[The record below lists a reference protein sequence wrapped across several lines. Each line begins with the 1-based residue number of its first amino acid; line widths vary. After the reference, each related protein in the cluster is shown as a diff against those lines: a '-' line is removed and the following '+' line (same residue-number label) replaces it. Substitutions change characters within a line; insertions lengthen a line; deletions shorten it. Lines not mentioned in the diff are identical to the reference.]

1 MLLRRNCHA
10 WTPSASGRCRLLPT
24 RRFLSVSSDNDKA
37 PSQQPFLWKGR
48 SSSAFVTHILAG
60 NGSPTVL
67 DAIASVLTDNNTLD
81 STTTPIN
88 NHNNDNDDDK
98 DVLPLDNSKF
108 TPMHLLKLGS
118 VWFLPQSTPRDPTR
132 SDKVSKNKP
141 DLVGFCVVL
150 SIGLSLSLNTAL
162 CVYLSLSLSLSLCC
176 FSEPIPAT
184 PTIGGSSPSGAA
196 RGRLSAHLSQP
207 TTVPH
212 RVPIPMDTRE
222 T

>member
-10 WTPSASGRCRLLPT
+10 WTPSASSRCRLL
-24 RRFLSVSSDNDKA
+24 RFLSANNNEKTHHED
-37 PSQQPFLWKGR
+37 PLLWKGASR

-67 DAIASVLTDNNTLD
+67 DAIASVLTDHNNNNTLD

-88 NHNNDNDDDK
+88 NYNDNDDDNK

-118 VWFLPQSTPRDPTR
+118 VWFLPQSAPRDPTR

-141 DLVGFCVVL
+141 L
-150 SIGLSLSLNTAL
+150 
-162 CVYLSLSLSLSLCC
+162 
-176 FSEPIPAT
+176 
-184 PTIGGSSPSGAA
+184 
-196 RGRLSAHLSQP
+196 
-207 TTVPH
+207 
-212 RVPIPMDTRE
+212 
-222 T
+222 